1 MKNNEKEQLT
11 PFELERIKELEKLKQ
26 IKVNEHELIKKI

>member
-1 MKNNEKEQLT
+1 MDSKDKTQLT